1 MSDDRSSAPVATWPL
16 WKEPLAVWAGLLVLL
31 AISAGS
37 AYAPLGPFNAA
48 VNLAI
53 AAVMLGLLAT
63 FLMNL
68 RWANGLVRLFA
79 ASGLFWL
86 IFMFALTF
94 VDYLSRR

>member
-1 MSDDRSSAPVATWPL
+1 MSDMRNNSRIGAWPL
-16 WKEPLAVWAGLLVLL
+16 WKEPLAVWVGLLVLL

-48 VNLAI
+48 LNLAI

-68 RWANGLVRLFA
+68 RWANALVRLFA

-94 VDYLSRR
+94 VDYLSR

>member
-1 MSDDRSSAPVATWPL
+1 MSDDRSHSRSVWPL
-16 WKEPLAVWAGLLVLL
+16 WKTPLAVWVVLLVLL

-37 AYAPLGPFNAA
+37 AFLPLGPANAA
-48 VNLAI
+48 LNLAI

-68 RWANGLVRLFA
+68 RWANALVRLFA
-79 ASGLFWL
+79 ISGLFWL

-94 VDYLSRR
+94 VDYLSR

>member
-1 MSDDRSSAPVATWPL
+1 MSHDRSTAHINTWPL
-16 WKEPLAVWAGLLVLL
+16 WKGPLAVWVALLVLL
-31 AISAGS
+31 TISAGS

-48 VNLAI
+48 INLAI

-68 RWANGLVRLFA
+68 RLANALVRLFA

-94 VDYLSRR
+94 VDYLSR

>member
-1 MSDDRSSAPVATWPL
+1 MSDDRSHSRSVWPL
-16 WKEPLAVWAGLLVLL
+16 WKAPLAVWVVLLVLL

-37 AYAPLGPFNAA
+37 AFLPLGPANAA
-48 VNLAI
+48 LNLAI

-68 RWANGLVRLFA
+68 RWANALVRLFA
-79 ASGLFWL
+79 ISGLFWL

-94 VDYLSRR
+94 VDYLSR

>member
-1 MSDDRSSAPVATWPL
+1 MSDDRINAHSDTWPM
-16 WKEPLAVWAGLLVLL
+16 WKEPLAVWVALLVLL
-31 AISAGS
+31 AISAAS

-48 VNLAI
+48 LNLAI
-53 AAVMLGLLAT
+53 AVVMLGLLAT

-68 RWANGLVRLFA
+68 RWANALVRLFA

-94 VDYLSRR
+94 VDYLSR